1 MGAHIDP
8 DELNRFTNRLEEYI
22 QNVNDETDAFKRALS
37 DVNETWNDEKYNEFE
52 EVFTELERVVRA
64 FTEQAEDEVPRFAVW
79 KRISVIMG
87 QDK

>member
-64 FTEQAEDEVPRFAVW
+64 FTE
-79 KRISVIMG
+79 
-87 QDK
+87 

>member
-1 MGAHIDP
+1 MGAHIAP

-64 FTEQAEDEVPRFAVW
+64 FTEQAEDEVPRL
-79 KRISVIMG
+79 RRMEEDIRDYGSR
-87 QDK
+87 